1 MLVLLDLNLGAV
13 LEGPP
18 HHVRFVADALDVLGA
33 LNGAPE
39 LGKVGQLDKVPDVR
53 EWGANHGALDHLVGG
68 GDGFSCHFRVDGVS
82 QTVWC

>member
-1 MLVLLDLNLGAV
+1 
-13 LEGPP
+13 
-18 HHVRFVADALDVLGA
+18 
-33 LNGAPE
+33 
-39 LGKVGQLDKVPDVR
+39 VPDVR